1 MTANLLRSRLPCA
14 QARPA
19 ANTFPPAAC
28 TLLCNAAD
36 RSSAASCSGVLEV
49 RRRLGLSMVHS
60 VLVVVRT
67 LLLNARTGNGPKRRY
82 KGLLPP
88 RFARHMSNL
97 FRRAALRA
105 AHVQFFSAPRFARHT
120 FSFFRRRA
128 SRGHAR
134 GACQVFFGAALRAAH
149 VKFFSPAVG
158 VFTTN

>member
-1 MTANLLRSRLPCA
+1 MCA

-60 VLVVVRT
+60 VVRT

-88 RFARHMSNL
+88 RFARHMS
-97 FRRAALRA
+97 
-105 AHVQFFSAPRFARHT
+105 
-120 FSFFRRRA
+120 SFFRRRA
-128 SRGHAR
+128 SRG
-134 GACQVFFGAALRAAH
+134 ACPVFFGAALRAAH
-149 VKFFSPAVG
+149 VKFFSPAVE